1 MLSQKTSLVLI
12 LLASLTIAWMTYN
25 RQSYLPSDCCTK
37 RLLLAALIFVIAYH
51 LYAPVSADQDQNN
64 IENFYADPAP
74 PVAPVAPSCPKGY
87 VIKNNNGVCSC
98 EKLPEASC
106 PPGYSFIS
114 GLGCTADVT
123 CPPNYTRNAQTNEC
137 QSTLKGSCPE
147 PGVLSQS
154 GKCKADYVCPTGY
167 VRPFSDHP
175 TCCLPPDMQ
184 KPEYCLN

>member
-12 LLASLTIAWMTYN
+12 LVASLGIAWMTYN

-37 RLLLAALIFVIAYH
+37 RLLLAALIFVIIYNMYTHTGA
-51 LYAPVSADQDQNN
+51 LQTENN
-64 IENFYADPAP
+64 VEHFYYADPE
-74 PVAPVAPSCPKGY
+74 APVAPSCPKGY
-87 VIKNNNGVCSC
+87 VIKNINGVCSC

-106 PPGYSFIS
+106 PSGYSFVS
-114 GLGCTADVT
+114 GLGCTADIT

-137 QSTLKGSCPE
+137 QSTLKGTCPE
-147 PGVLSQS
+147 PGVLSPT
-154 GKCKADYVCPTGY
+154 GKCKADYVCPSGY

-175 TCCLPPDMQ
+175 TCCVPPDMQ